1 MALPFVTLAPFSGAL
16 TFDELARGLLK
27 EVIEA
32 DALMQVRQRAAW
44 REALGGSEMLEGLDR
59 LENLGLA
66 QVRFAFRLEPV
77 DVSWS
82 ARVWAVLTEPLGP
95 GFFARVARRLA
106 RSPRHFRL
114 ASSSSSA
121 GGLDVS
127 LTVAREEDGLWKVHR
142 QQEDRQSPSQEE
154 EFHVAQLDE

>member
-1 MALPFVTLAPFSGAL
+1 MALPFVTLAPFSSTL

-44 REALGGSEMLEGLDR
+44 REAVGGSEVFEGLDR

-66 QVRFAFRLEPV
+66 QVRFTFRLVPV
-77 DVSWS
+77 DAPWPS
-82 ARVWAVLTEPLGP
+82 RVWAVLTEPLGP
-95 GFFARVARRLA
+95 GFFTRVARRLT
-106 RSPRHFRL
+106 REPLRFRL
-114 ASSSSSA
+114 ASSSRSA
-121 GGLDVS
+121 GGLEVT

-142 QQEDRQSPSQEE
+142 QLEDRQYPIQEE
-154 EFHVAQLDE
+154 ETHVAQLDE